1 MKCLIVDDEAISR
14 RTLVKMCSKIGF
26 LDVIAECSDATQALI
41 YLQNEDIDLIFLDI
55 HMPNMTG
62 IEFVRSMRQ
71 LPQVIFS
78 TSDENFALE
87 AFEYNVTDY
96 IIKPVTYPRFLKAVQ
111 KAHAIYE
118 SESVSSPIQT
128 PKIEQQTLFLKEDG
142 RFTKLNISDILWI
155 ESVGDYANFIT
166 VKDKHTVH
174 ATLKKIELRLPAD
187 KFHKIH
193 RKYIIN
199 LSKIIDIEDNS
210 VLIKDK
216 ILPISRRNKDSLMKK
231 LNLI

>member
-14 RTLVKMCSKIGF
+14 RTLVKMCSKVDF

-62 IEFVRSMRQ
+62 IEFVRTMRQ

-118 SESVSSPIQT
+118 SESVTSST
-128 PKIEQQTLFLKEDG
+128 HAPKIEQQTLFLKEDG
-142 RFTKLNISDILWI
+142 RFTKLNITDILWI

-174 ATLKKIELRLPAD
+174 ATLKKIEMRLPPER
-187 KFHKIH
+187 FHKIH